1 MHKAP
6 VLNFPNL
13 TYQWLGPAII
23 VTAGVAFLS
32 LFFYD
37 RKQFPALRL
46 AGAYFFA
53 AIGFTLI
60 MLAVGDLHPAYRAAI
75 QTSLLASH
83 FLLIWGVAS
92 LYGQKF
98 PRTIFALAVMGL
110 VSILMYT
117 YSHPSLFGL
126 RFTATSGFV
135 VFVDLLCGYM
145 VWRARTHRIDAAI
158 STILVV
164 QAFFTFYRIIQIHLN
179 GPSPL
184 TLDAFNGSAFASSM
198 QTGNAIFAIVIGVA
212 LFARYSV
219 NLVMRLIRL
228 AETDPLTGLLNRRA
242 FDARVQRLRAAS
254 EPFPTGL
261 IICDIDHFK
270 RVNDTHG
277 HDAGDIAL
285 KHVAKLLRDVSGEE
299 SICARLGGEEFCI
312 LLPESNEE
320 MTRLAAT
327 RLRIALESLSIL
339 IPDNDLKL
347 TASFGYCV
355 LAPGDDF
362 DAAMNGTDAAV
373 YQSKNDGRNRVRLA
387 EAGKSDQA
395 LYVDQAEATG

>member
-1 MHKAP
+1 MI
-6 VLNFPNL
+6 FPNL
-13 TYQWLGPAII
+13 TYQWLGPTII

-37 RKQFPALRL
+37 RKQLPALRL

-53 AIGFTLI
+53 AIGYTLI
-60 MLAVGDLHPAYRAAI
+60 MLAEGDLPPAYRASI
-75 QTSLLASH
+75 QLSLFTSH

-92 LYGQKF
+92 LYGVKF
-98 PRTIFALAVMGL
+98 PRLAFGL
-110 VSILMYT
+110 TAGVAFGIIIYT
-117 YSHPSLFGL
+117 YSDPSLFWL

-135 VFVDLLCGYM
+135 VLVDIFCGLL
-145 VWRARTHRIDAAI
+145 VWRARKYRVDMTIAAI
-158 STILVV
+158 LIA
-164 QAFFTFYRIIQIHLN
+164 QASLTFYRIIEINLS
-179 GPSPL
+179 GPKPL
-184 TLDAFNGSAFASSM
+184 TLDAFNGSQFASSM
-198 QTGNAIFAIVIGVA
+198 QTENAIFAVVIGVA

-219 NLVMRLIRL
+219 KLVTRLIRL

-242 FDARVQRLRAAS
+242 FETRVQRLRAAS
-254 EPFPTGL
+254 APFPTGL
-261 IICDIDHFK
+261 ILCDIDHFK

-277 HDAGDIAL
+277 HDAGDVAL
-285 KHVAKLLRDVSGEE
+285 KAVAQLLMDVSGETCV
-299 SICARLGGEEFCI
+299 CARLGGEEFCI
-312 LLPESNEE
+312 VLPEANEE

-327 RLRIALESLSIL
+327 RLRISVESQQ
-339 IPDNDLKL
+339 IPSTGDDLRL

-362 DAAMNGTDAAV
+362 GVAMAGVDAAV

-387 EAGKSDQA
+387 EAGKPDRA